1 MNALI
6 TWIEDANDWLNN
18 IVWGAPAMVLI
29 LGAGLLLSV
38 LTRFPQ
44 FVHFGHAGRNTIGK
58 AFEKK
63 SAVRGAI
70 SPFKAMCTALAAS
83 IGTGNIAGVSGAI
96 AIGGPGAVFWM
107 WLSALLGMCTKY
119 AEVTLAIRY
128 RERNA
133 KGEWVG
139 GPMYYIRNGLGR
151 RWTWLA
157 RLFALLGGVAC
168 FGIGNMTQVNTIAST
183 VNAAVTRFV
192 PTDEA
197 AQRLIA
203 LAVGILCAAVVA
215 VVLLG
220 GVTRIADVCA
230 LLVPAMA
237 VLYIGAALAVIVIHA
252 ASVPA
257 ALAAIVRG
265 AFRPAAAAGG
275 LAGVGIRTVIQKG
288 VGRGIFSNEAGLGS
302 APMAHAAADVDHPVK
317 QGLYGIF
324 EVFMDTIVVCTMT
337 ALVVLLGNGVDG
349 IPYGADAGAQLT
361 ISGFQST
368 FGGPLPALI
377 VALCL
382 SMFALSTI
390 LSWGLYG
397 VRCWEF
403 LAGPGAPR
411 VFLLVFVVFVVIGSS
426 IKLSLAWAVADTLNG
441 LMAIPNLIGVI
452 LLSPVV
458 ADLTREYFSARR
470 GRSL

>member
-1 MNALI
+1 MESFV
-6 TWIEDANDWLNN
+6 TWIENANDWLNG

-29 LGAGLLLSV
+29 LGAGLLLSIMNK
-38 LTRFPQ
+38 FPQ
-44 FVHFGHAGRNTIGK
+44 FAHFGHAMKNTIGK

-63 SAVRGAI
+63 EAAAGSV

-107 WLSALLGMCTKY
+107 WMSALLGMCTKY
-119 AEVTLAIRY
+119 SEVTLAIKY
-128 RERNA
+128 RERNS
-133 KGEWVG
+133 KGDWVG
-139 GPMYYIRNGLGR
+139 GPMYSIKNGLGKS
-151 RWTWLA
+151 WKWMA
-157 RLFALLGGVAC
+157 YVFAFLGGLAC

-183 VNAAVTRFV
+183 VNSAVSQFV
-192 PTDEA
+192 NTSEG
-197 AQRLIA
+197 QQKTIA
-203 LAVGILCAAVVA
+203 VIVGVVCAVITAI
-215 VVLLG
+215 VLLG

-230 LLVPAMA
+230 LLVPVMA
-237 VLYIGAALAVIVIHA
+237 IVYIVASLAVIIIHIGNIPSA
-252 ASVPA
+252 F
-257 ALAAIVRG
+257 AAIFKG
-265 AFRPAAAAGG
+265 AFNPAAAAGG
-275 LAGVGIRTVIQKG
+275 LVGVGIKTAIQKG

-302 APMAHAAADVDHPVK
+302 APMAHAAADVDNPVK

-337 ALVVLLGNGVDG
+337 ALVVLLGNGVEG
-349 IPYGADAGAQLT
+349 INYGTDIGAQLT
-361 ISGFQST
+361 INGFHST

-377 VALCL
+377 VAICL

-403 LAGPGAPR
+403 IAGPKATK
-411 VFLLVFVVFVVIGSS
+411 VFLVFFVIFVVIGAT
-426 IKLSLAWAVADTLNG
+426 IKLSLAWAIADTLNG
-441 LMAIPNLIGVI
+441 LMAIPNLISVI

-458 ADLTREYFSARR
+458 AKLTKEYFAEQRK
-470 GRSL
+470 LKV